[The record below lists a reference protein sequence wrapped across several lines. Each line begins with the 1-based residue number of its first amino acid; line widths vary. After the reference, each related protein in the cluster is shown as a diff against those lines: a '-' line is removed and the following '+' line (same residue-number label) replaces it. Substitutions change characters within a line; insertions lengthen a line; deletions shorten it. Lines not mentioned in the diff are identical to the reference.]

1 MYVRIGEAATIL
13 GVAKSTLRRW
23 ENQKRFKADYR
34 TLGGHRRY
42 NMVRLLQLVQQIPA
56 IKSPVKPTAEER
68 TPVVT
73 YARVSGSKQR
83 EDLKRQQEHLKAF
96 VETQGWH
103 LVHQYRD
110 IGSGLNDN
118 RQGLIRLIKELPVI
132 QPAMIICSYQDRLAR
147 FGLTLLQ
154 TICAIFNTKIVVT
167 QELTQKLSLEEQ
179 LVKDVLAILTSFA
192 GKLHRARRGN
202 QTKKSHFRHFH

>member
-1 MYVRIGEAATIL
+1 MYVRIGKAATIL

-23 ENQKRFKADYR
+23 EKENRLIADYR

-42 NMVRLLQLVQQIPA
+42 RLIKLLQR
-56 IKSPVKPTAEER
+56 IKQLPGTNKKKNTTVDRR
-68 TPVVT
+68 TRVVT

-83 EDLKRQQEHLKAF
+83 KDLKRQQEHLITF
-96 VETQGWH
+96 VESQDW
-103 LVHQYRD
+103 LLIKQYQD

-118 RQGLIRLIKELPVI
+118 RQGLIRLIKDLPVI
-132 QPAMIICSYQDRLAR
+132 QPTMIVCSYQDRLAR

-154 TICAIFNTKIVVT
+154 TICTIFNTKIIVT
-167 QELTQKLSLEEQ
+167 NESNQKMPLEEQ

-192 GKLHRARRGN
+192 GKLHRARRG
-202 QTKKSHFRHFH
+202 K

>member
-1 MYVRIGEAATIL
+1 M
-13 GVAKSTLRRW
+13 
-23 ENQKRFKADYR
+23 
-34 TLGGHRRY
+34 
-42 NMVRLLQLVQQIPA
+42 
-56 IKSPVKPTAEER
+56 
-68 TPVVT
+68 
-73 YARVSGSKQR
+73 
-83 EDLKRQQEHLKAF
+83 
-96 VETQGWH
+96 ETQGWH

-110 IGSGLNDN
+110 IGAGLNDN

-154 TICAIFNTKIVVT
+154 TICAIVNTKIVVT

-202 QTKKSHFRHFH
+202 QTKEKSFSSFSLTCGALRRSKRFK

>member
-1 MYVRIGEAATIL
+1 MYVRIGKAATLL

-23 ENQKRFKADYR
+23 EKEKKLIADYR
-34 TLGGHRRY
+34 TQGGHRRY
-42 NMVRLLQLVQQIPA
+42 SMIRLLQIIRQLPVTKEK
-56 IKSPVKPTAEER
+56 IKTTADTR
-68 TPVVT
+68 PQVVT

-83 EDLKRQQEHLKAF
+83 EDLKRQQEHLKGY
-96 VETQGWH
+96 VKTQGWH
-103 LVHQYRD
+103 LVNQYQD

-118 RQGLIRLIKELPVI
+118 RQGLIRLIKELPII
-132 QPAMIICSYQDRLAR
+132 QPAMIVCSYQDRLAR

-167 QELTQKLSLEEQ
+167 HESVHKKSLEEQ

-192 GKLHRARRGN
+192 GKLHRARRG
-202 QTKKSHFRHFH
+202 K